1 MAFAS
6 AKRRQEALM
15 KVLYVT
21 SVYKPAYVYGGPARS
36 VPALCEGMAQAGAS
50 VTVYTTD
57 ANGSSRLDVPL
68 ARPLNIA
75 SVCVNYFPLTSHTFL
90 YSRSLASEC
99 RRHVS
104 KFDIVEIDSLFA
116 HTLGPAAQ
124 ACTKADIP
132 YVVPLR
138 GQLLPW
144 AFGQKSLKKR
154 IYLSL
159 FGRRLLNGAAS
170 LHCTDKAEAE
180 AANQLG
186 LRSPTFVTP
195 NGIQTS
201 RFRQL
206 PPRGAWRRR
215 LGIPSHALVLL
226 FLGRLHKKKRPD
238 IAVETLAAC
247 RHLPN
252 PVHLL
257 LAGGDE
263 QGLTGTL
270 ESKAEKL
277 DCSARLHCLGHLAG
291 RERDA
296 AFADSDL
303 FLMPSEPDS
312 ENFGLSALE
321 AMAAG
326 LPVLVSDGVPIGR
339 AAVRAG
345 AGRQVSCDPQVFGA
359 AATALL
365 EKSRELKV
373 IGRRAKALAHSDYDS
388 TVIAEQMLG
397 RYQAIVSSR
406 RLFQVA
412 R

>member
-1 MAFAS
+1 
-6 AKRRQEALM
+6 M

-21 SVYKPAYVYGGPARS
+21 SIYKPAYAYGGPARS
-36 VPALCEGMAQAGAS
+36 IPALCEGMAQAGAS

-68 ARPLNIA
+68 GRPVNIA
-75 SVCVNYFPLTSHTFL
+75 GVCVNYFPLTSNTFL

-116 HTLGPAAQ
+116 HTLGPAAE
-124 ACTKADIP
+124 ACTKADVP

-144 AFGQKSLKKR
+144 ALGQKRFRKH

-159 FGRRLLNGAAS
+159 FGRKLLNGAAS
-170 LHCTDKAEAE
+170 LHCTDEAEAE

-186 LRSPTFVTP
+186 LQSPTFVTP

-206 PPRGAWRRR
+206 PPRGAWRCR
-215 LGIPSHALVLL
+215 LGIPLHALVLL

-247 RHLPN
+247 RHLPK

-257 LAGGDE
+257 LAGPDE

-270 ESKAEKL
+270 KGSAEKL
-277 DCSARLHCLGHLAG
+277 RCAAHLHCLGHLEG

-312 ENFGLSALE
+312 ENFGLSVLE

-326 LPVLVSDGVPIGR
+326 LPALVSEGVPIGR
-339 AAVRAG
+339 AAARAG
-345 AGRQVSCDPQVFGA
+345 AGRQLRCDPQVFGTA
-359 AATALL
+359 AAALL

-373 IGRRAKALAHSDYDS
+373 MGRRAKALARSDYDT
-388 TVIAEQMLG
+388 TVVAKHMLR
-397 RYQAIVSSR
+397 RYRAIVSSHR
-406 RLFQVA
+406 PSQVA
-412 R
+412 H

>member
-1 MAFAS
+1 
-6 AKRRQEALM
+6 M

-68 ARPLNIA
+68 GRPVNIVG
-75 SVCVNYFPLTSHTFL
+75 VCVNYFPLTSNTFL
-90 YSRSLASEC
+90 YSRSLASFC
-99 RRHVS
+99 RKHVS
-104 KFDIVEIDSLFA
+104 QFDIVEIDSLFA
-116 HTLGPAAQ
+116 HTLGPAAE
-124 ACTKADIP
+124 ACTRAEVP
-132 YVVPLR
+132 YIVPLR

-144 AFGQKSLKKR
+144 ALGQRRLRKH

-159 FGRRLLNGAAS
+159 FGRKLLNGAAS
-170 LHCTDKAEAE
+170 LHCTDEAEAE

-186 LRSPTFVTP
+186 LQSPTFVTP

-201 RFRQL
+201 RFRKL

-215 LGIPSHALVLL
+215 LGIPSGALVLL

-247 RHLPN
+247 RHLPK

-257 LAGGDE
+257 LAGTDE

-270 ESKAEKL
+270 KGSAEQL
-277 DCSARLHCLGHLAG
+277 RCAAHLHCLGHLEG
-291 RERDA
+291 EERDDTL
-296 AFADSDL
+296 ADSDL

-326 LPVLVSDGVPIGR
+326 LPVLVSEGVPIGR
-339 AAVRAG
+339 AAAKAG
-345 AGRQVSCDPQVFGA
+345 AGIQVSCDPRVFGTA
-359 AATALL
+359 AAALL
-365 EKSRELKV
+365 EKSTELTV
-373 IGRRAKALAHSDYDS
+373 MGRRAKALAYSDYDT

-397 RYQAIVSSR
+397 HYQAIVSLHRPS
-406 RLFQVA
+406 QVA
-412 R
+412 H

>member
-1 MAFAS
+1 
-6 AKRRQEALM
+6 M
-15 KVLYVT
+15 KVLYVA

-36 VPALCEGMAQAGAS
+36 VPELCEGMARAGAS

-68 ARPLNIA
+68 ARPVDIGG
-75 SVCVNYFPLTSHTFL
+75 VWVHYFPLTSNKFF
-90 YSRSLASEC
+90 YSRSLASAC
-99 RRHVS
+99 RQQVS
-104 KFDIVEIDSLFA
+104 TFDIVGIDSLFA

-124 ACTKADIP
+124 ACAKADVP

-144 AFGQKSLKKR
+144 ALERKR
-154 IYLSL
+154 FRKHIYLSL
-159 FGRRLLNGAAS
+159 FGRKLLNRAAS
-170 LHCTDKAEAE
+170 LHCTDEAEAE

-186 LRSPTFVTP
+186 LQSPTFVTP
-195 NGIQTS
+195 NGIQTA
-201 RFRQL
+201 RFRRL

-215 LGIPSHALVLL
+215 LGIPSDALLLL
-226 FLGRLHKKKRPD
+226 FLGRLHRKKRPD

-247 RHLPN
+247 RHLPR

-257 LAGGDE
+257 LAGTDE

-270 ESKAEKL
+270 KSKAERL
-277 DCSARLHCLGHLAG
+277 NCAGNLHCLGHLEG
-291 RERDA
+291 RERDN

-339 AAVRAG
+339 AARKAH
-345 AGRQVSCDPQVFGA
+345 AGRQVSCDAQVFGTT
-359 AATALL
+359 TAGLL
-365 EKSRELKV
+365 GELTELKAM
-373 IGRRAKALAHSDYDS
+373 GRRAKDLAYRDYDA
-388 TVIAEQMLG
+388 TVVAERMLT
-397 RYQAIVSSR
+397 RYQAVLSSHR
-406 RLFQVA
+406 SSQVA
-412 R
+412 H

>member
-1 MAFAS
+1 
-6 AKRRQEALM
+6 M

-21 SVYKPAYVYGGPARS
+21 SIYKPAYAYGGPARS
-36 VPALCEGMAQAGAS
+36 IPALCEGMARAGAS

-68 ARPLNIA
+68 GRP
-75 SVCVNYFPLTSHTFL
+75 VNMAGVWVSYFPLTYYTFL

-116 HTLGPAAQ
+116 HTLGPAAE
-124 ACTKADIP
+124 ACTRAEVP

-144 AFGQKSLKKR
+144 ALGQRRLRKQ

-159 FGRRLLNGAAS
+159 FGRKLLNSAAL
-170 LHCTDKAEAE
+170 LHCTDETEAE

-215 LGIPSHALVLL
+215 LGIPSDALVLL
-226 FLGRLHKKKRPD
+226 FLGRLHRKKRPD

-247 RHLPN
+247 RHLPK

-257 LAGGDE
+257 LAGTDE
-263 QGLTGTL
+263 QGLTKTL
-270 ESKAEKL
+270 ESRAEKL
-277 DCSARLHCLGHLAG
+277 NCAGHLHCLGHLED
-291 RERDA
+291 RERQDA
-296 AFADSDL
+296 LADSDL

-326 LPVLVSDGVPIGR
+326 LPVLVSEGVPIGR
-339 AAVRAG
+339 AAAKAG
-345 AGRQVSCDPQVFGA
+345 AGRQVSCDSQVFGTVA
-359 AATALL
+359 AALL
-365 EKSRELKV
+365 EKSTELKV
-373 IGRRAKALAHSDYDS
+373 MGRRAKALAHRDYDAA
-388 TVIAEQMLG
+388 VIAEQMLG
-397 RYQAIVSSR
+397 HYQTIVSSP
-406 RLFQVA
+406 RLFRA
-412 R
+412 TH